1 MKNKEK
7 QLKSKQKKQL
17 KALEVL
23 KPEENKEETKSVEGL
38 FAKYMR
44 TNEIKNKINDIKKW
58 QSKIKWKD
66 LKYEAK
72 NYIYDLQRYDTAI
85 TPFVDNIC
93 SGKININEVEID
105 ETNLLKTWEEFSEK
119 SRPRTKRG
127 KGKKEILLKL

>member
-58 QSKIKWKD
+58 QSKIK
-66 LKYEAK
+66 
-72 NYIYDLQRYDTAI
+72 
-85 TPFVDNIC
+85 
-93 SGKININEVEID
+93 
-105 ETNLLKTWEEFSEK
+105 
-119 SRPRTKRG
+119 
-127 KGKKEILLKL
+127 

>member
-23 KPEENKEETKSVEGL
+23 KPEENKEEVKSVEGL

-58 QSKIKWKD
+58 QSKIKRKD

-85 TPFVDNIC
+85 RPFVENIC

-105 ETNLLKTWEEFSEK
+105 ETNLLKTWKEFSEK

-127 KGKKEILLKL
+127 KDKKEILLKL

>member
-23 KPEENKEETKSVEGL
+23 KSEENKAEIKSVEGL

-72 NYIYDLQRYDTAI
+72 NYIFDLQRYDTAI
-85 TPFVDNIC
+85 RASVDNIC

-105 ETNLLKTWEEFSEK
+105 ETNLLKTWKEFSEK

-127 KGKKEILLKL
+127 KDKKEILLKL

>member
-23 KPEENKEETKSVEGL
+23 KPEENKEEVKSVERL

-58 QSKIKWKD
+58 QSKIK
-66 LKYEAK
+66 
-72 NYIYDLQRYDTAI
+72 
-85 TPFVDNIC
+85 
-93 SGKININEVEID
+93 
-105 ETNLLKTWEEFSEK
+105 
-119 SRPRTKRG
+119 
-127 KGKKEILLKL
+127 

>member
-1 MKNKEK
+1 
-7 QLKSKQKKQL
+7 
-17 KALEVL
+17 
-23 KPEENKEETKSVEGL
+23 
-38 FAKYMR
+38 MR
-44 TNEIKNKINDIKKW
+44 TNETKNEINDIKKW
-58 QSKIKWKD
+58 ESKIKWKD

-127 KGKKEILLKL
+127 KGKKRNTFKTVNALYKDRELILNAFRSGAFSIK

>member
-23 KPEENKEETKSVEGL
+23 KPEENKEEIKSVEGL

-44 TNEIKNKINDIKKW
+44 NNEIKNKINDIKKW

-72 NYIYDLQRYDTAI
+72 NYIFDLQRYDTAI
-85 TPFVDNIC
+85 RPSVDNIC

-105 ETNLLKTWEEFSEK
+105 ETNLLKTWKEFSEK
-119 SRPRTKRG
+119 TRPRTKRG
-127 KGKKEILLKL
+127 KDKKEILLKL